1 VTDPAGKVVDTS
13 IVTAEVRVALERLR
27 ELAVELVAIA
37 HDPDADDETAG
48 AAEHLLLEIG
58 PAAVEPLVQFV
69 CDDPKRGRE
78 AAALVLC
85 EIGEPAVEPLLACF
99 EHADPEVRGT
109 AAFLFTALR
118 DTGDDAEQ
126 PLIRLLDDPDELVRQ
141 SAAYALG
148 AHDSRRAVPKLIALA
163 TRPWQMPSREADPE
177 AWSEAYPYDA
187 CAAIDALGQ
196 LGDPRAV
203 QPLIFLVE
211 SQGADGPIYDEAVR
225 ALGLLGDFRAAQVVR
240 QAFEGARFDGVF
252 ADALVA
258 MFGRGA
264 LEELLELAESDDSA
278 TRRAVCEDLI
288 GLASPVAAETV
299 AALLVDPDDDVR
311 AAAREALGR
320 TVDAATLEEIVTG
333 LEDPSPSVR
342 AWTTNLLPLSCA
354 WSD

>member
-1 VTDPAGKVVDTS
+1 MTDPVGKVVDNS
-13 IVTAEVRVALERLR
+13 IVTAEARVALERLR
-27 ELAVELVAIA
+27 ELAAELVAVVI
-37 HDPDADDETAG
+37 DPDADDETA
-48 AAEHLLLEIG
+48 AAAGRLLVEIG
-58 PAAVEPLVQFV
+58 PAAVEPLVQYI

-78 AAALVLC
+78 AAAAILV
-85 EIGEPAVEPLLACF
+85 EIGEAAVEPLLACF
-99 EHADPEVRGT
+99 EHADPEVRAT

-118 DTGDDAEQ
+118 DVGGDAEE

-163 TRPWQMPSREADPE
+163 TRPWQVPSREADPE
-177 AWSEAYPYDA
+177 AWGEAYPYDA
-187 CAAIDALGQ
+187 CAASDALGQ

-203 QPLIFLVE
+203 QPLMFLIE
-211 SQGADGPIYDEAVR
+211 SQGADGPMYDEAVR
-225 ALGLLGDFRAAQVVR
+225 ALGLLGDVRAAQVVR
-240 QAFEGARFDGVF
+240 QAFESARFDGVF
-252 ADALVA
+252 ADALVD

-264 LEELLELAESDDSA
+264 LEELLDLAESDDAA

-311 AAAREALGR
+311 AAAREALGQ
-320 TVDAATLEEIVTG
+320 TVDAATLEEIVKG
-333 LEDPSPSVR
+333 LEDPSAKVR